1 VSVEKLEQALFEDIR
16 RKARPHGTVVKFLKW
31 GKSCEPVRFCVKKV
45 QGCGVEKK
53 KKLRK
58 KWKTE
63 Y

>member
-1 VSVEKLEQALFEDIR
+1 VEKLEQALFEDIR

-53 KKLRK
+53 KS
-58 KWKTE
+58 
-63 Y
+63 